1 MIDQGLNHVEHFG
14 DVVGGFWL
22 FGGRGDVQFPHV
34 FVKRYGIFVGDLLPV
49 HAFFISTV
57 DDLVV
62 DIGEVADEANFVAEV
77 LEITVKGVED
87 NRGASVTDMAIVVN
101 GNTADVHTDLFFF

>member
-1 MIDQGLNHVEHFG
+1 MCSSD
-14 DVVGGFWL
+14 
-22 FGGRGDVQFPHV
+22 
-34 FVKRYGIFVGDLLPV
+34 LPV